1 MIEKSKSYS
10 AIVIREAKDATY
22 LRRQY
27 GEKEATTQDGLGRGD
42 SSRDRGICEETA

>member
-10 AIVIREAKDATY
+10 AKVIREAKDATY

-27 GEKEATTQDGLGRGD
+27 GEKETNAQDELGRRDTSG
-42 SSRDRGICEETA
+42 DRGVCEETA